1 MATLI
6 ISNAEMDNIMKIV
19 KSFEESGFLMR
30 DSSKTIK
37 NEAKKQKCGFI
48 NMLLGTLGAS

>member
-19 KSFEESGFLMR
+19 KSFDESGFLMR
-30 DSSKTIK
+30 DSTKTIK

-48 NMLLGTLGAS
+48 NMSLGTLGAS